1 MSQLNT
7 LMQTIGLPAFR
18 RVLGDDAVYTPP
30 YTPPA
35 LPAPVSTWAIVQVA
49 SGMIGQYGVTLE
61 PRITAQLPK
70 ADVPRPK
77 IGATLAV
84 NQTTYRIDQ
93 QLEETAF
100 FITVALR
107 EITP

>member
-1 MSQLNT
+1 MSQFAT
-7 LMQTIGLPAFR
+7 LMRTVGMPAIER
-18 RVLGDDAVYTPP
+18 ALGDAATYTPP

-35 LPAPVSTWAIVQVA
+35 EPAPVETWAIVRTRSDLV
-49 SGMIGQYGVTLE
+49 GQYGERLE
-61 PRITAQLPK
+61 PRITAKLPR

-84 NQTTYRIDQ
+84 GAALYRIDQ
-93 QLEETAF
+93 QLEESDW

-107 EITP
+107 VTP